1 MSDRGTYGKSLVGAD
16 VYYVQPRGSSLGTW
30 LVGGLL
36 VGGAVLWAKHQ
47 GDQIAKLSAEAGL
60 PHQSFGAS
68 LRERSKELSASAR
81 ETFQGLSRRLG
92 TAKKGA

>member
-16 VYYVQPRGSSLGTW
+16 VYYVERRSSLGTW

-47 GDQIAKLSAEAGL
+47 GDQIEKLYTATGL

-68 LRERSKELSASAR
+68 LRDRSRQLSTSAR
-81 ETFQGLSRRLG
+81 ETFHNLSRRLG
-92 TAKKGA
+92 TAKKGS